1 MPTKWVL
8 CAWLLL
14 SVAAPCLAS
23 GGEDDW
29 IPVTPQD
36 LQLKEVPGNP
46 GASAVQLYYAHRVDY
61 TNGKGE
67 FFYHRIKILSDAG
80 KKYGDVEVIGLSRTV
95 KDLKARLVRPDG
107 TIIDFK
113 DKPFEKTVVKTRGYK
128 VKAKALTL
136 PEVTVGSIVEYK
148 YWLRGDEYYV
158 YDTEWI
164 IEHDLFTVK
173 EQFSFKYSGN
183 NELVYVTSPG
193 VPRQPSVPKRGVAEL
208 ELENVPAFRAEEHMP
223 PEENYKMQVRFF
235 FAKETRGSPDR
246 YWQELGKMLA
256 TKIEMFGGNHKEVRE
271 AAAEAVGTETDPEKR
286 LRKLY
291 DRAQQIRNLSYER
304 TRTEVEQDKD
314 KIKANENVADVLKHG
329 YGTRRDITQLFA
341 AMAKASGFDAAV
353 LPVSSRR
360 ERFFE
365 KSILSAAQV
374 NSEVVGVQLNG
385 KEIFLDPGTRF
396 CPFGLIRWMNT
407 ATTAL
412 RTDKNGGTLVTIPST
427 APAKAITARTA
438 VLKLADDGGLSGEI
452 TVEFK
457 AGEALE
463 HRLEALQT
471 DEAGRNKDL
480 EDEVRAWLPS
490 GATAKLSDSQGW
502 EGTDTPLTAR
512 VHVEVPTFASM
523 AGKRVLMPAY
533 VFQQPQQYRLT
544 GSSRKYPVYFPYPFA
559 ETDKVTITVPQGYTV
574 ENLPKQADVKSEFAR
589 YQNSSQWN
597 AGTLVTQ
604 RVLVMGGTYF
614 DVPAYP
620 ALKDFLGKVLGS
632 DQEQAVFLSPNSN

>member
-235 FAKETRGSPDR
+235 FAKERAGRPTGTGRNWGKCWPPRSKCSAATTRK
-246 YWQELGKMLA
+246 YGKPRP
-256 TKIEMFGGNHKEVRE
+256 KQWVRKPIRKNGC
-271 AAAEAVGTETDPEKR
+271 ANFTTGRSKSGTFPMNAHAPKWNKT
-286 LRKLY
+286 
-291 DRAQQIRNLSYER
+291 R
-304 TRTEVEQDKD
+304 TR
-314 KIKANENVADVLKHG
+314 
-329 YGTRRDITQLFA
+329 
-341 AMAKASGFDAAV
+341 
-353 LPVSSRR
+353 SR
-360 ERFFE
+360 
-365 KSILSAAQV
+365 
-374 NSEVVGVQLNG
+374 
-385 KEIFLDPGTRF
+385 P
-396 CPFGLIRWMNT
+396 M
-407 ATTAL
+407 
-412 RTDKNGGTLVTIPST
+412 RT
-427 APAKAITARTA
+427 
-438 VLKLADDGGLSGEI
+438 
-452 TVEFK
+452 
-457 AGEALE
+457 
-463 HRLEALQT
+463 
-471 DEAGRNKDL
+471 
-480 EDEVRAWLPS
+480 W
-490 GATAKLSDSQGW
+490 
-502 EGTDTPLTAR
+502 
-512 VHVEVPTFASM
+512 PTC
-523 AGKRVLMPAY
+523 
-533 VFQQPQQYRLT
+533 
-544 GSSRKYPVYFPYPFA
+544 
-559 ETDKVTITVPQGYTV
+559 
-574 ENLPKQADVKSEFAR
+574 
-589 YQNSSQWN
+589 
-597 AGTLVTQ
+597 
-604 RVLVMGGTYF
+604 
-614 DVPAYP
+614 
-620 ALKDFLGKVLGS
+620 
-632 DQEQAVFLSPNSN
+632 